1 MMDTMVYSNQLI
13 HGILQADGFAKNGFQ
28 VSRIYSISEILS
40 FLKFYNKKK
49 VYVPDF
55 LEGDPLPNDAFESGT
70 VC

>member
-40 FLKFYNKKK
+40 FFKFYKKK

>member
-1 MMDTMVYSNQLI
+1 MAFYRRMA
-13 HGILQADGFAKNGFQ
+13 LQRTDF
-28 VSRIYSISEILS
+28 RYLEYILS
-40 FLKFYNKKK
+40 AKYSLFLSFIKKK